1 MNAEDFFAIKKKY
14 GQHASF
20 AVWSSPE
27 SKTKEMVGD
36 LGVFEHES
44 ISSTL
49 AQIHTRYI
57 LIGLNVSRAL
67 VSRPFA
73 NFHDGSR
80 FSQDYKLRY
89 ALNGS
94 ALWGAYITD
103 IFKDVEEVDSVK
115 IMKFMNGNREVVD
128 HHIKNLQREIADVS
142 PHESTK
148 IVAIGAA
155 SYTVL
160 KKYFSASHEVLRIR
174 HYAHRMQLES
184 YREEMRIFK

>member
-1 MNAEDFFAIKKKY
+1 MNAEHFFALKEKY

-20 AVWSSPE
+20 AIWSNPE
-27 SKTKEMVGD
+27 SKNKAMVGD
-36 LGVFEHES
+36 LSVFEGEALTG
-44 ISSTL
+44 TL
-49 AQIHTRYI
+49 PQLHTRYI
-57 LIGLNVSRAL
+57 LIGLNVSRSL
-67 VSRPFA
+67 IRGDFA
-73 NFHDGSR
+73 NFHDDSR
-80 FSQDYKLRY
+80 YSQDYKLRY
-89 ALNGS
+89 AINGS

-103 IFKDVEEVDSVK
+103 IFKDVEEVDSAR
-115 IMKFMNGNREVVD
+115 IMKFMNKNSYVVD
-128 HHIKNLQREIADVS
+128 YHIENLRNEIADIS